1 MAWPQRTLREA
12 PQDVLTGAPVVT
24 AEPSAQQLASRVADG
39 AARATGGR
47 PANDPDWWRQL
58 AAALGCLAVVFVVA
72 LWVKGQGPQELGSV
86 SGALHSFGRLT
97 ALLSSVL
104 LLIQVVLMA
113 RVPFLERGFGQDA
126 IVRTHRLAGF
136 TSFNLLL
143 AHIVLSTLG
152 YAASTQLGI
161 WGTLVDFVV
170 SYPGML
176 LAVAG
181 TVALT
186 MVVVT
191 SIRRARARLRY
202 ETWHLLHLYAYLG
215 VGLAL
220 PHQLWTGQDFVGN
233 LAATVFWWT
242 LYAVALGCVVGFRL
256 ALPLVRSYRHRL
268 VVDEVRRET
277 LGVTSVVVSGR
288 DLDRL
293 GARAGQYLLW
303 RFLDRPGWTR
313 AHPFSLSAAPDGS
326 RLRITAVHVGPDS
339 TGLDHLHRGARVLV
353 EGPYGR
359 LHAGVRTG
367 DKVLLMASGIGV
379 TPMRALLE
387 GLPQRPGDVVLVYRV
402 HSAADVLFRDELA
415 TLAAE
420 RGARVVTV
428 SGPRIRSRGSWLP
441 VSAEHLDDVEAF
453 VHLVPDVV
461 ERDVYLCGNA
471 QWMEHARAAAVGAGA
486 RPDRIHVE
494 RFVW

>member
-1 MAWPQRTLREA
+1 MGR
-12 PQDVLTGAPVVT
+12 VV
-24 AEPSAQQLASRVADG
+24 DG
-39 AARATGGR
+39 LARATGDR
-47 PANDPDWWRQL
+47 PSIHSEWWRQL
-58 AAALGCLAVVFVVA
+58 AGALAFLSFLVVIA
-72 LWVKGQGPQELGSV
+72 LWVGGQAPQEMGSL

-97 ALLSSVL
+97 ALLASNL
-104 LLIQVVLMA
+104 LLIQVILMS
-113 RVPFLERGFGQDA
+113 RIPFLERGFGQDA

-136 TSFNLLL
+136 TSFHLML
-143 AHIVLSTLG
+143 AHIVLTTLG

-161 WGTLVDFVV
+161 WGTLVDFVLN
-170 SYPGML
+170 YPGML

-181 TVALT
+181 TIALT

-191 SIRRARARLRY
+191 SIRKARSRLRY

-233 LAATVFWWT
+233 LAGTVFWWT
-242 LYAVALGCVVGFRL
+242 LYAVAAGCVLGFRVI
-256 ALPLVRSYRHRL
+256 LPLVRSRRHQL

-293 GARAGQYLLW
+293 GARAGQYLHW

-313 AHPFSLSAAPDGS
+313 AHPFSLSAAPDGN
-326 RLRITAVHVGPDS
+326 RLRITAVHVGDGS
-339 TGLDHLHRGARVLV
+339 TGLDTLKPGSRVLV

-359 LHAGVRTG
+359 LHDGVRAG
-367 DKVLLMASGIGV
+367 EKVLLMASGIGV

-387 GLPQRPGDVVLVYRV
+387 GLPQRPGDVVLLYRV
-402 HSAADVLFRDELA
+402 HSGADVLFREELA
-415 TLAAE
+415 KLALE
-420 RGARVVTV
+420 RGARVITV
-428 SGPRIRSRGSWLP
+428 PGPRIRGRDSWLP
-441 VSAEHLDDVEAF
+441 ASAAHLGDVEAL
-453 VHLVPDVV
+453 VHLVPDVA
-461 ERDVYLCGNA
+461 ERDLYLCGNA
-471 QWMEHARAAAVGAGA
+471 QWMEHARSAAVAAGVH
-486 RPDRIHVE
+486 PDRVHVE

>member
-1 MAWPQRTLREA
+1 MASSQRIHTA
-12 PQDVLTGAPVVT
+12 AAQDLLTGAPVAT
-24 AEPSAQQLASRVADG
+24 PEPLARHQAPRVVDG
-39 AARATGGR
+39 VSPATGR
-47 PANDPDWWRQL
+47 RAANDPAWWRQL
-58 AAALGCLAVVFVVA
+58 AAALGCLSMVFVVG

-97 ALLSSVL
+97 ALQSSLL

-126 IVRTHRLAGF
+126 IVRAHKLAGLA
-136 TSFNLLL
+136 SFDLLW

-161 WGTLVDFVV
+161 WGTLVDFVLN
-170 SYPGML
+170 YPGML

-191 SIRRARARLRY
+191 SVRKARARLRY

-233 LAATVFWWT
+233 LAGTVFWWS
-242 LYAVALGCVVGFRL
+242 LYAVAVGSVVAFRFV
-256 ALPLVRSYRHRL
+256 LPLVRSRRHRL
-268 VVDEVRRET
+268 VVDDVRREM

-288 DLDRL
+288 ELERL
-293 GARAGQYLLW
+293 GARAGQYLVW

-326 RLRITAVHVGPDS
+326 RLRITAVHVGDGS
-339 TGLDHLHRGARVLV
+339 TGLDHLHPGARVLV

-359 LHAGVRTG
+359 LHEGVRSV
-367 DKVLLMASGIGV
+367 DKVLLLASGIGV

-387 GLPQRPGDVVLVYRV
+387 GLPQRRGDIVLIYRV
-402 HSAADVLFRDELA
+402 HSVADVLFRDELA
-415 TLAAE
+415 SLAAE
-420 RGARVVTV
+420 RGATVVIV
-428 SGPRIRSRGSWLP
+428 RGPRIPGRDSWLP
-441 VSAEHLDDVEAF
+441 VSASHLGDVEAL
-453 VHLVPDVV
+453 VHLVPDVAD
-461 ERDVYLCGNA
+461 RDVFLCGNA
-471 QWMEHARAAAVGAGA
+471 QWMEHARAAAVAGGVPPE
-486 RPDRIHVE
+486 RLHVE

>member
-1 MAWPQRTLREA
+1 M
-12 PQDVLTGAPVVT
+12 LTGAPVVT
-24 AEPSAQQLASRVADG
+24 AEPSAQQLASRVVGG

-58 AAALGCLAVVFVVA
+58 AAALGCLAVVFVVG
-72 LWVKGQGPQELGSV
+72 LWVKGQGPQELGSF
-86 SGALHSFGRLT
+86 SGVLHSFGRLT

-126 IVRTHRLAGF
+126 IVRTHRFAGF

-170 SYPGML
+170 NYPGML

-256 ALPLVRSYRHRL
+256 VLPLVRSYRHRL
-268 VVDEVRRET
+268 VVEEVRRET

-326 RLRITAVHVGPDS
+326 RLRITAVHVGAR
-339 TGLDHLHRGARVLV
+339 LDRS
-353 EGPYGR
+353 GPPPPR
-359 LHAGVRTG
+359 RAGPRRRPVRT
-367 DKVLLMASGIGV
+367 
-379 TPMRALLE
+379 
-387 GLPQRPGDVVLVYRV
+387 
-402 HSAADVLFRDELA
+402 AAR
-415 TLAAE
+415 
-420 RGARVVTV
+420 R
-428 SGPRIRSRGSWLP
+428 
-441 VSAEHLDDVEAF
+441 
-453 VHLVPDVV
+453 
-461 ERDVYLCGNA
+461 
-471 QWMEHARAAAVGAGA
+471 
-486 RPDRIHVE
+486 RPDRRQGAAHGVGH
-494 RFVW
+494 RGHPDAGAPRGAAAATRATSSSSTGSTRRPTCCSGTSWPRWRPSAARGS

>member
-1 MAWPQRTLREA
+1 M
-12 PQDVLTGAPVVT
+12 VTGAPVVT
-24 AEPSAQQLASRVADG
+24 AEPSIQHLVSRVVG
-39 AARATGGR
+39 GIARATGGR
-47 PANDPDWWRQL
+47 PSNDPAWWRQL
-58 AAALGCLAVVFVVA
+58 AAVLGCLSVVFVVG
-72 LWVKGQGPQELGSV
+72 LWVRGQGPQELGSL
-86 SGALHSFGRLT
+86 SGALHSLGRLT
-97 ALLSSVL
+97 ALLSSLL

-126 IVRTHRLAGF
+126 IVRTHRLAGL
-136 TSFNLLL
+136 TSFNLLW
-143 AHIVLSTLG
+143 AHIALSTLG

-161 WGTLVDFVV
+161 WGTIVDFVV
-170 SYPGML
+170 NYPGML
-176 LAVAG
+176 LALAG

-191 SIRRARARLRY
+191 SIRKARARLRY

-233 LAATVFWWT
+233 LAGTVFWWT
-242 LYAVALGCVVGFRL
+242 LYAVALGCVVEFRL
-256 ALPLVRSYRHRL
+256 VLPLVRSRRHRL
-268 VVDEVRRET
+268 VVEEVRRES

-293 GARAGQYLLW
+293 GVRAGQYLLW

-326 RLRITAVHVGPDS
+326 RLRITAVHVGDGS
-339 TGLDHLHRGARVLV
+339 TGLDGLHPGARVLV

-387 GLPQRPGDVVLVYRV
+387 GLPQRPGDVVLLYRI
-402 HSAADVLFRDELA
+402 HSPADVLFRDELA
-415 TLAAE
+415 ALASE

-428 SGPRIRSRGSWLP
+428 PGPRIRTRNSWLP
-441 VSAEHLDDVEAF
+441 ASAKHLDDVDAL
-453 VHLVPDVV
+453 VHLVPDVA

-471 QWMEHARAAAVGAGA
+471 QWMEHVRSAAVRAGCP
-486 RPDRIHVE
+486 PDRIHVE